1 MGGEDRGGLPDLDPD
16 LSKSRGGHPDPDLD
30 LSKSRGG
37 HPDLSKSGGGHSKTR
52 DEKVGENRDS
62 GYIPIYP
69 DLFGQ
74 KNREKSGYI
83 LILPDLGSKVRENQD
98 IS

>member
-37 HPDLSKSGGGHSKTR
+37 HPDPDLSKSRGGHSKTR

-74 KNREKSGYI
+74 KNREKS
-83 LILPDLGSKVRENQD
+83 
-98 IS
+98 